1 MGRVIGVENQRGGS
15 PVTSRVSRVAI
26 KSQRSV
32 AVDDDGGGGRTA
44 AMKYAARIH
53 CVGDISRVIVRLS
66 RYDWSPGKGR
76 TTAVNTRI
84 IKRTNYRAC
93 ARTIPKSYTD
103 GVGNHL
109 LRARFPRRIFREIE
123 TATADGVDFFRSTRY
138 AHGSLT
144 YESNER
150 GRHSRLLI
158 ENPSNWSENLAL
170 SFTIKNE
177 PRFSLSYY
185 RSWITGSLDLLIVLG
200 ISCLSNCHLY
210 LYTFF
215 HPTR

>member
-150 GRHSRLLI
+150 GRHSRASTHRKPVELI
-158 ENPSNWSENLAL
+158 GKFGTLVYDKKWAARSTSVFAIVSQKLNNRFARFAG
-170 SFTIKNE
+170 SF
-177 PRFSLSYY
+177 RHFVS
-185 RSWITGSLDLLIVLG
+185 V
-200 ISCLSNCHLY
+200 
-210 LYTFF
+210 
-215 HPTR
+215 